1 MPSST
6 SMASTAPVWRATRK
20 WGSVGIE
27 SRVTNPKTT
36 FFTLPAAQRSPTSG
50 PP

>member
-6 SMASTAPVWRATRK
+6 SMASTAPDCLAALK

-27 SRVTNPKTT
+27 SRVTKP
-36 FFTLPAAQRSPTSG
+36 
-50 PP
+50 